1 VKPEN
6 RQSSVPS
13 SPVTVGQF
21 LKAGRDRLGL
31 ELEAGQAGLK
41 RVIGEPVVHRPG
53 LALSGFYE
61 HFAWKRIQVVGMAE
75 YAYLSTLPEA
85 LRVQRFE
92 ELFGMKIPCMVFTRG
107 KRVFPEVL
115 RVAERLGVA
124 VLRTGMVTRHFM
136 HTATFVLEDLN
147 APRCKVHGTMLEVA
161 GVGVF
166 IEGAAGL
173 GKSETALGLIKHGH
187 ALVADDLTLMRRD
200 SNGNLLGSAS
210 PVTQYYM
217 EIRGIGII
225 YVPAIFG
232 VASVRGEK
240 QVDLVVTLKRQGEA
254 DAELDRTG
262 MDDLQREFLGVSV
275 PQLVIP
281 VAPGRDLVNL
291 VETAAQEHK
300 LRHSGFVA
308 VHALDE
314 RIKQHHAGG
323 GK

>member
-1 VKPEN
+1 MADGK
-6 RQSSVPS
+6 QSQVQQ

-21 LKAGRDRLGL
+21 LKVGSDRLGL
-31 ELEAGQAGLK
+31 ELAAGQAGLD
-41 RVIGEPVVHRPG
+41 RVVIEPVVHRPG

-75 YAYLSTLPEA
+75 YAYLSSLTES
-85 LRVQRFE
+85 LRAQRIE
-92 ELFGMKIPCMVFTRG
+92 ELFAMKIPCMIFTRG
-107 KRVFPEVL
+107 KRIFPDVL
-115 RVAERLGVA
+115 RVAERDGVS
-124 VLRTGMVTRHFM
+124 VLRTGMITRHFI
-136 HTATFVLEDLN
+136 HAATFVLEELH

-173 GKSETALGLIKHGH
+173 GKSETALGLIKRGH
-187 ALVADDLTLMRRD
+187 ALVADDLTLLRRD
-200 SNGNLLGSAS
+200 SNGKLMGSAS
-210 PVTQYYM
+210 QVTQYHM

-225 YVPAIFG
+225 YVPAVFG
-232 VASVRGEK
+232 VAAVRGEK

-262 MDDLQREFLGVSV
+262 TEGLRREFLGVSV

-291 VETAAQEHK
+291 VETAAQEYK
-300 LRHSGFVA
+300 LRLSGCVA
-308 VHALDE
+308 VHALDA

-323 GK
+323 GE

>member
-1 VKPEN
+1 MPEN
-6 RQSSVPS
+6 RQSQVLQSR
-13 SPVTVGQF
+13 VTVGQF
-21 LKAGRDRLGL
+21 LDIGRDRLGL
-31 ELEAGQAGLK
+31 ELAAGQAGME
-41 RVIGEPVVHRPG
+41 RVIIEPVVHRPG

-75 YAYLSTLPEA
+75 YAYLSSLQEA
-85 LRVQRFE
+85 LRVQRVE
-92 ELFGMKIPCMVFTRG
+92 ELFAKKIPCMVFTRG

-115 RVAERLGVA
+115 RVAERDGVA
-124 VLRTGMVTRHFM
+124 VLRSSMVTRHFM
-136 HTATFVLEDLN
+136 HTATFVLEDLH

-173 GKSETALGLIKHGH
+173 GKSETALGLIKRGH
-187 ALVADDLTLMRRD
+187 ALVADDLTLLRRD
-200 SNGNLLGSAS
+200 SNNNLLGSAS

-232 VASVRGEK
+232 VAAVRGEK

-262 MDDLQREFLGVSV
+262 TEELKREFLGVSL

-300 LRHSGFVA
+300 LRLSGYVA
-308 VHALDE
+308 VRELDSQ
-314 RIKQHHAGG
+314 IKQHHAGVG
-323 GK
+323 E

>member
-1 VKPEN
+1 ML
-6 RQSSVPS
+6 Q

-21 LKAGRDRLGL
+21 LAAGRERLRL
-31 ELEAGQAGLK
+31 ELAAGEPGLS
-41 RVIGEPVVHRPG
+41 RVIIEPVVHRPG
-53 LALSGFYE
+53 LALSGFFE
-61 HFAWKRIQVVGMAE
+61 HFARKRIQVVGMVE
-75 YAYLSTLPEA
+75 HAYLQSLPEA

-92 ELFGMKIPCMVFTRG
+92 ELFAQKIPCMVFTRG

-115 RVAERLGVA
+115 RVAEQGQVS
-124 VLRTGMVTRHFM
+124 VLRSGMVTRDFM
-136 HTATFVLEDLN
+136 HTATFVLEDLR
-147 APRCKVHGTMLEVA
+147 APRCKAHGTMLEVA

-173 GKSETALGLIKHGH
+173 GKSETALGLIKRGH
-187 ALVADDLTLMRRD
+187 ALVADDLTMFRRD
-200 SNGNLLGSAS
+200 SGNNLLGSAS

-232 VASVRGEK
+232 VSAVRGEK

-262 MDDLQREFLGVSV
+262 MDDLRREFLGVSV

-308 VHALDE
+308 VQALDA
-314 RIKQHHAGG
+314 RIKQHHAGRG
-323 GK
+323 E